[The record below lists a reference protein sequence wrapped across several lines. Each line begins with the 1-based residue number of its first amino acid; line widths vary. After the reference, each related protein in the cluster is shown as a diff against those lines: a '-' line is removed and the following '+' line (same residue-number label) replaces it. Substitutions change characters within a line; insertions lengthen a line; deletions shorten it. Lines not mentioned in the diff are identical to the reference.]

1 MGSDQI
7 ADIAPGVREMLA
19 GGPAWCATFE
29 ISSDP
34 DRWVQFSP
42 GIINAAYPHNEAPE
56 SRLGEL
62 GSFTLEEWE
71 PNKYVT
77 GKLALEDARSIA
89 CWIDRYFA
97 AILDCDWDYS
107 VDVLLQRLWDEQGRP

>member
-7 ADIAPGVREMLA
+7 AEIAPGVREMLA
-19 GGPAWCATFE
+19 GGPDWCATFE
-29 ISSDP
+29 IPSDS
-34 DRWVQFSP
+34 DRWVQFTV

-71 PNKYVT
+71 PNKYVS

-89 CWIDRYFA
+89 CPPTIPA
-97 AILDCDWDYS
+97 APAADEMIRITSSLD
-107 VDVLLQRLWDEQGRP
+107 VTT